1 MSLVAIPVAPGV
13 SCIQETGVA
22 NFMRCNIWHVQG
34 RDCDLVIDTG
44 MGLNPLK
51 QYIAQSTD
59 KPLKAIAT
67 IRISIIAAACMNL
80 TAGWAISLKPKP
92 LPRVG
97 VMRCCSR
104 ALGQRLILYALKD
117 MVISTA
123 GHLP

>member
-1 MSLVAIPVAPGV
+1 MSLVTIPVAPGV

-67 IRISIIAAACMNL
+67 HSHFDHS
-80 TAGWAISLKPKP
+80 GSLHEFDCRLGHK
-92 LPRVG
+92 LEAEAFAVG
-97 VMRCCSR
+97 GRDAVLFKG
-104 ALGQRLILYALKD
+104 A
-117 MVISTA
+117 
-123 GHLP
+123 